1 MHSKK
6 VLSDSK
12 KKQASNLRLLI
23 DFKRKKQECL
33 QVFYSYH
40 ETKLFGVY
48 FYLYMIY
55 ESIFLKKPL
64 NDTLKKFT
72 RFKNLQSIQKN
83 SDCFKTF
90 FLIIN
95 HTLYF

>member
-1 MHSKK
+1 MHAKK

-12 KKQASNLRLLI
+12 EKNKLAILECWV

-48 FYLYMIY
+48 C
-55 ESIFLKKPL
+55 IFKM
-64 NDTLKKFT
+64 
-72 RFKNLQSIQKN
+72 
-83 SDCFKTF
+83 
-90 FLIIN
+90 
-95 HTLYF
+95 

>member
-1 MHSKK
+1 MHAKK

-12 KKQASNLRLLI
+12 EKKQASNLRVLV

-48 FYLYMIY
+48 
-55 ESIFLKKPL
+55 
-64 NDTLKKFT
+64 
-72 RFKNLQSIQKN
+72 
-83 SDCFKTF
+83 
-90 FLIIN
+90 
-95 HTLYF
+95 